1 MIRVGVRFK
10 LKWVRIRVRMNRMK
24 TRINRVKVSAGG
36 KDHNESEG

>member
-36 KDHNESEG
+36 LDHNESEG